1 MKVAILTLAQK
12 ESLIGQLVQPDWF
25 YNPVQDCNGDWII
38 TEQEINAT
46 SNPVFDW
53 LKSLPLVDWCGSYTP
68 PSSENYVGS

>member
-12 ESLIGQLVQPDWF
+12 ESLVGQLVQPDWF

-53 LKSLPLVDWCGSYTP
+53 LKSLPLVDWCGAYTP
-68 PSSENYVGS
+68 PSSESYVGS